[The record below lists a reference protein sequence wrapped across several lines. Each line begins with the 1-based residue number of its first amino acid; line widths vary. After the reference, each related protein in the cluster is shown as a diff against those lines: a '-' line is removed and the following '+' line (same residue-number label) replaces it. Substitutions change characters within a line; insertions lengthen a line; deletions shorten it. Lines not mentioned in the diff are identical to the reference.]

1 MNNIVSKVIEK
12 EKEEPLCKK
21 STFRRSNAMTDNIKK
36 DVGIAIKQYLKKD
49 VEKYVES
56 NVKNT

>member
-36 DVGIAIKQYLKKD
+36 DVDSVVKQYLKED
-49 VEKYVES
+49 VEKDIVS

>member
-49 VEKYVES
+49 VES